1 MTESHSDKIVF
12 FFSDCWQ
19 AAILSF
25 LPVISSCHQWMSYY
39 MQHYKAAIV
48 LKTQCYEKKK
58 KKHCPNCLCFIV
70 NYPLTHSLNTP
81 SGALNDPLR
90 RGNNGSFELT
100 VLLFGMKICHK
111 SMFGYLQMSTIIY
124 MCTFQNP
131 CVCVCLFFYLAR
143 AYGVCLWEVPDAG
156 NQELSGGLLPRQ
168 TVCVHSVP
176 G

>member
-1 MTESHSDKIVF
+1 MTESHSDKIVCF
-12 FFSDCWQ
+12 FFWLLTSCYSIIPASNLLLSSVDVLLY
-19 AAILSF
+19 AALQGSNSAKNTM
-25 LPVISSCHQWMSYY
+25 LW
-39 MQHYKAAIV
+39 
-48 LKTQCYEKKK
+48 EKK

-70 NYPLTHSLNTP
+70 NYPLTHSLN
-81 SGALNDPLR
+81 DPLR
-90 RGNNGSFELT
+90 RGNNGSLELT

-143 AYGVCLWEVPDAG
+143 AYGVCLWEVSDAG